1 MGRSAFLFWANLPGM
16 MMAIFSVMSVHSH
29 VDAVTRLR
37 LEYLLLTNLVS
48 GHPHNRFS
56 EESACTQLRAGGAS
70 YIHLHISEQP
80 AARRNQ
86 IALPLTLEWAV
97 GAT

>member
-1 MGRSAFLFWANLPGM
+1 MGRSAFLFWANLPGKM
-16 MMAIFSVMSVHSH
+16 KAVFSVMSVHSL
-29 VDAVTRLR
+29 VDAVTRIR
-37 LEYLLLTNLVS
+37 LEYLQLTNLVR
-48 GHPHNRFS
+48 GRPHNRFPKKVL
-56 EESACTQLRAGGAS
+56 AQLRAGGAS
-70 YIHLHISEQP
+70 YIHSLISEQP